1 MKSAWD
7 HGWIVRH
14 DLVPNG
20 MNAFRPCGTSG
31 LFMIVVACSAMS
43 HALSARRM
51 CVGLR
56 IL

>member
-31 LFMIVVACSAMS
+31 LSVTDVAFSAMLY
-43 HALSARRM
+43 ALSVQRV
-51 CVGLR
+51 CVE
-56 IL
+56 IWPP

>member
-1 MKSAWD
+1 M
-7 HGWIVRH
+7 RH